1 MHVEWKIVTG
11 NPQVASKLNE
21 FASVLH
27 MQHQPEACASDLG
40 DDQSCYLLI
49 RLIDCL
55 IDWLIDCMLWLQR
68 LILSR
73 SSSIKEWLIYL
84 FISLI
89 NYWLIYWLIYW
100 FIDWLHVVVAAFDPQ
115 QIFKCKG
122 TFDWFIDWFIDWL
135 IACSVWLQRL
145 ILSRSSSI

>member
-73 SSSIKEWLIYL
+73 SSSVKERL
-84 FISLI
+84 SGT
-89 NYWLIYWLIYW
+89 
-100 FIDWLHVVVAAFDPQ
+100 AALCGVCAY
-115 QIFKCKG
+115 IR
-122 TFDWFIDWFIDWL
+122 II
-135 IACSVWLQRL
+135 CSADLQTK
-145 ILSRSSSI
+145 LSRSTNGFCDCDWLLPFSDYTIHLYTAAVRYYSSHLYSQLKSF